1 MERATCARVPDLMK
15 SRLSRSRK
23 ATQSPSLSAPR
34 EAASASNEH
43 STTASASGLAPSAA
57 RSVLRPSVIC
67 CSPAHRGMR
76 LRQRGGGDERGGRAR
91 GAAAVDTLP
100 PPTAAVDVSS
110 GSASP
115 SLTASLALL
124 LFLFS
129 RYRMDVLLATLTRR
143 VPRSANC
150 CVFVEVLL
158 ATSWTA
164 MINRLRLFF
173 VVAFGVAI

>member
-1 MERATCARVPDLMK
+1 MERATCARVPDLTK

-67 CSPAHRGMR
+67 CSPAHRGMQ
-76 LRQRGGGDERGGRAR
+76 LRQRGGGDEGGGRAR
-91 GAAAVDTLP
+91 GA
-100 PPTAAVDVSS
+100 AAVDVSS

-115 SLTASLALL
+115 SLPASLALL

-129 RYRMDVLLATLTRR
+129 RYRMDVLLPTLTRR
-143 VPRSANC
+143 VPRSATC

-164 MINRLRLFF
+164 MINRLLLFF